1 MNCHMGECTTID
13 IDRKHANLAT
23 GSTDTYVNYLDCNE
37 MICLN
42 AIKCQKYC
50 LFITSSFSLEQVFV
64 VFVGLL
70 KESISPFVVKMVTSW
85 LLVLHLVI

>member
-42 AIKCQKYC
+42 SIKCQKYDFFPHQ
-50 LFITSSFSLEQVFV
+50 LFISLEQVFV

-70 KESISPFVVKMVTSW
+70 KESTLPFAVKMVTS
-85 LLVLHLVI
+85 